1 MSNKKAFHII
11 LVGRVQGVGLR
22 YFAQQKALDYNLKG
36 WVKNKTD
43 GSVEIEIEGDLGM
56 IDVFI
61 ENLKIGNSYSRVDR
75 IFKSELPDL
84 RYYDSFFVKY

>member
-1 MSNKKAFHII
+1 M
-11 LVGRVQGVGLR
+11 GLR